1 MTEDM
6 FVNLLFKVASGDPSV
21 ALMDKLAGIGAA
33 RSAHKQMLKNV
44 SKAQKATGNA
54 VSDLRSQG
62 LVRGQGAQTRY
73 AGPKSNA
80 PGKGPSAGKKL
91 DKLQRTPTKELQA
104 KADDLKAKGVPA
116 RKAQNAAGLIPD
128 TPKYSSPEE
137 AWGAKFNKLKAQ
149 HAADLREARAF
160 QGKLMDEN
168 TRLIRGHKEE
178 LGALNKAHANE
189 IAGLNGKLNDANQ
202 QISGLNKDLSTAR
215 GAFSKQFDLRR
226 QAEGEAS
233 RQLARGNRNRNLG
246 IGGTA
251 GGLGLG
257 AGGTALLMKY
267 LGGGAG
273 AGAAAGAGEGT
284 APAAGGLAGLASNP
298 KAVAGAAGLAGAGL
312 TYAGLGA
319 IPALRKRKALRA
331 LAALGGGAG
340 LGYAGWKAAQNGLTN
355 VA

>member
-6 FVNLLFKVASGDPSV
+6 FVNLRFKVASGDPSV

-104 KADDLKAKGVPA
+104 KADDLKAKGVPE

-137 AWGAKFNKLKAQ
+137 AWGAKFNKQKAMYD
-149 HAADLREARAF
+149 AELRKARAH
-160 QGKLMDEN
+160 QGKIIDEY
-168 TRLIRGHKEE
+168 TGRIRGKNEE
-178 LGALNKAHANE
+178 IGALNKQLAGAN
-189 IAGLNGKLNDANQ
+189 K
-202 QISGLNKDLSTAR
+202 QIEELNKDLSTAR

-233 RQLARGNRNRNLG
+233 RQLARGNRNRNIG
-246 IGGTA
+246 IGGTV
-251 GGLGLG
+251 GGVGLG

-267 LGGGAG
+267 LGGGA
-273 AGAAAGAGEGT
+273 AAAPAAAET

>member
-104 KADDLKAKGVPA
+104 KADDLKAKGVPE

-137 AWGAKFNKLKAQ
+137 AWGAKFNKQKAMYD
-149 HAADLREARAF
+149 AELRKARAH
-160 QGKLMDEN
+160 QGKIIDEY
-168 TRLIRGHKEE
+168 TGRIRGKNEE
-178 LGALNKAHANE
+178 IGALNKQLAGAN
-189 IAGLNGKLNDANQ
+189 K
-202 QISGLNKDLSTAR
+202 QI
-215 GAFSKQFDLRR
+215 
-226 QAEGEAS
+226 EAS
-233 RQLARGNRNRNLG
+233 RQLARGNRNRNIG
-246 IGGTA
+246 IGGTV
-251 GGLGLG
+251 GGVGLG

-267 LGGGAG
+267 LGGGA
-273 AGAAAGAGEGT
+273 AAAPAAAET